1 MIVCGFFTGES
12 VRADFNV
19 ADYSIDFDFL
29 DFGDRHFRLP
39 LPFLH
44 FPEDMELVQSKHI
57 WASQSP
63 ESRSKFCGFMAAN
76 PAKHSPR
83 NMFFDKLCQYKKVDS
98 GGKWKNNIG
107 KPVGDKFDDFST
119 SKREWLKGY
128 KFNLCFEN
136 TSYPGY
142 FTEKLFQ
149 AFSAGCIPIY
159 WGDTSLRC
167 DSSRDS
173 KSGDFLEFLDFKGV
187 LDSSTIDFS
196 APPPMSFDNRI
207 NQALPVISPSLIE
220 YKINPKSFINA
231 HNFATWDDL
240 IEEIKRIDNDDEAYL
255 AMLKEPVFLDD
266 FDAVRFYEKRLER
279 FFDYIFLQA
288 PALAFRRGAGSYK
301 DPKSDILAMR
311 LGRAFLRANTK
322 FPRWIRFY
330 IKAKKV
336 LKEFGLK

>member
-1 MIVCGFFTGES
+1 
-12 VRADFNV
+12 
-19 ADYSIDFDFL
+19 
-29 DFGDRHFRLP
+29 
-39 LPFLH
+39 
-44 FPEDMELVQSKHI
+44 
-57 WASQSP
+57 
-63 ESRSKFCGFMAAN
+63 
-76 PAKHSPR
+76 
-83 NMFFDKLCQYKKVDS
+83 
-98 GGKWKNNIG
+98 
-107 KPVGDKFDDFST
+107 
-119 SKREWLKGY
+119 
-128 KFNLCFEN
+128 
-136 TSYPGY
+136 
-142 FTEKLFQ
+142 
-149 AFSAGCIPIY
+149 
-159 WGDTSLRC
+159 
-167 DSSRDS
+167 
-173 KSGDFLEFLDFKGV
+173 
-187 LDSSTIDFS
+187 
-196 APPPMSFDNRI
+196 MSFDNRI

-220 YKINPKSFINA
+220 YKINPKSFMNA